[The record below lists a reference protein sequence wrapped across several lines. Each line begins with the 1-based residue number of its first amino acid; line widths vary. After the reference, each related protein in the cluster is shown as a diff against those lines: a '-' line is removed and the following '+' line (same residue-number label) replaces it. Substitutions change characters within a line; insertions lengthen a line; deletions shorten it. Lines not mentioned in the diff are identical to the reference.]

1 MEKLLREKMTL
12 LLSVLTLWGMMAG
25 CSAPQPAKTST
36 VMAQEPV
43 LPYTVSPGDVID
55 VKLFYTPELD
65 ESQIERPDGIM
76 TLQLIGEVQVQ
87 GKTSEELR
95 QELIR
100 RFSAHLINPQ
110 VAVFVRRVQ
119 DSKYW
124 VAGEVKRPGPYQM
137 LGRATIVEAI
147 MDAGGGTRP
156 TADLK
161 NVLVARQREG
171 RHYGCLVNV
180 KDILQGR
187 EGTSFYLQ
195 ARDLVFV
202 PSTNVTKVNDWM
214 DQYVNKI
221 IPQHFNI
228 RRLLIFLLQTGRR
241 RPGIQ
246 PPAQ

>member
-1 MEKLLREKMTL
+1 MEKCARKKMHLFFTL
-12 LLSVLTLWGMMAG
+12 LALWGLVIA
-25 CSAPQPAKTST
+25 CSGPQPARTAA
-36 VMAQEPV
+36 VMAQEPA
-43 LPYTVSPGDVID
+43 LPYTVGPGDVID

-65 ESQIERPDGIM
+65 ESQIVRPDGRI
-76 TLQLIGEVQVQ
+76 TLQLIGEVQAQ

-95 QELIR
+95 QELVK
-100 RFSAHLINPQ
+100 RFSAHLIDPQ
-110 VAVFVRRVQ
+110 LAVFVRRVQ

-161 NVLVARQREG
+161 NVLVVRQRDG
-171 RHYGCLVNV
+171 RHYGCVVNV

-187 EGTSFYLQ
+187 EGPSFYLQ
-195 ARDLVFV
+195 ARDIVFV
-202 PSTNVTKVNDWM
+202 PSTNVTKVNDWI

-221 IPQHFNI
+221 IPQHFNVWMGYNI
-228 RRLLIFLLQTGRR
+228 NNNN
-241 RPGIQ
+241 
-246 PPAQ
+246 

>member
-1 MEKLLREKMTL
+1 MLMEKCSKKKIM
-12 LLSVLTLWGMMAG
+12 VCFAVVTLWVMAVG
-25 CSAPQPAKTST
+25 CSSPHPAATPA
-36 VMAQEPV
+36 VMAQEPAV
-43 LPYTVSPGDVID
+43 PYTVGPGDVID

-65 ESQIERPDGIM
+65 ESQIVRPDGIM

-95 QELIR
+95 QELIK
-100 RFSAHLINPQ
+100 RFSTHLINPQ

-161 NVLVARQREG
+161 NVLVVRQRDG

-187 EGTSFYLQ
+187 EGPSFNLQ
-195 ARDLVFV
+195 ARDIVFV
-202 PSTNVTKVNDWM
+202 PSTNITKANDWM

-221 IPQHFNI
+221 IPQHFNLWFGYNI
-228 RRLLIFLLQTGRR
+228 NHQ
-241 RPGIQ
+241 
-246 PPAQ
+246 